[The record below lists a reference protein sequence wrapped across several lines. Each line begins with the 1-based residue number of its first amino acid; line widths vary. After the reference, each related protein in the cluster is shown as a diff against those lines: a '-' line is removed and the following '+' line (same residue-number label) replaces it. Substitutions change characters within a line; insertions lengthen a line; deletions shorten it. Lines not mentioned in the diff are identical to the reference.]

1 MSNDSPISDL
11 SKNRRQFLRH
21 SALMGGAALVGG
33 HSLFAK
39 EKTAAAKAPNSETFV
54 TQLYKS
60 LSEEQHKAVCFAFDN
75 PLKTE
80 VDNNWHITKPRLN
93 KFFSKDQQDLIKQI
107 FMGIHSEEYAE
118 AVYKQVQH
126 DSGQEGFMGGSS
138 IALFGE
144 PGTGKFE
151 FVLTGRHCT
160 RRCDGDSIEGTAFGG
175 PIFYGHA
182 ADGFNEKPDHPNNA
196 YWYQAKRANE
206 VFSVLDGKQQEQALC
221 LAGRAEE
228 GLDTVKLTGKKK
240 GLDGIR
246 LGDLSA
252 DQKDAV
258 MKTLEDVL
266 APYRQADVAE
276 AMKYIKGAGIDNLHM
291 AFYKRGDIGKD
302 KVWDNW
308 QIEGPSMI
316 SYFRG
321 APHVHAW
328 LHVRKDAKA

>member
-1 MSNDSPISDL
+1 MKTNHQTAFS
-11 SKNRRQFLRH
+11 RRDFLRA
-21 SALMGGAALVGG
+21 STLATGAALTAGTVLGAD
-33 HSLFAK
+33 AK
-39 EKTAAAKAPNSETFV
+39 PVSSETLV

-60 LSEEQHKAVCFAFDN
+60 LSEEQRKAVCFAFDN
-75 PLKTE
+75 PLRTE
-80 VDNNWHITKPRLN
+80 VDNNWHITEQRLS
-93 KFFSKDQQDLIKQI
+93 KFYTADQQDLVRQI
-107 FMGIHSEEYAE
+107 FMGLHSEEYADR
-118 AVYKQVQH
+118 VYKQVEH
-126 DSGQEGFMGGSS
+126 DSGAEGFMGGSA

-144 PGTGKFE
+144 PGSGKFE

-160 RRCDGDSIEGTAFGG
+160 RRCDGDSVEGTAFGG

-182 ADGFNEKPDHPNNA
+182 ADTFNEGPDHKGNA

-206 VFSVLDGKQQEQALC
+206 VFTILDGKQQEKALC

-228 GLDTVKLTGKKK
+228 GLDTVKLTGKTE

-246 LGDLSA
+246 LSDLSA

-258 MKTLEDVL
+258 LKTLEDVL
-266 APYRQADVAE
+266 APYRQADAAE
-276 AMKYIKGAGIDNLHM
+276 AMKLIKDAGIDNLHM

-302 KVWDNW
+302 RVWDVW

-328 LHVRKDAKA
+328 LHVKDKA